1 MFWYHQNQ
9 QGFNNL
15 SFFDDDKTLYQKIKV
30 KIQFNF
36 KTSLKYMH
44 NEKLKIW
51 VEFPLKFKETP

>member
-15 SFFDDDKTLYQKIKV
+15 SFFDDDKTPYQKIKG

-36 KTSLKYMH
+36 KAPPKHMH
-44 NEKLKIW
+44 NKKFKVW
-51 VEFPLKFKETP
+51 TEFPLRMKETP

>member
-15 SFFDDDKTLYQKIKV
+15 PFFDDEKTPYKKIKR

-36 KTSLKYMH
+36 KAPLKHMH
-44 NEKLKIW
+44 NEKLKIR
-51 VEFPLKFKETP
+51 